1 MADRRP
7 SNPPAGRYG
16 GQRLKDEAACRE
28 TGVGD
33 GEAARPAIAPAP
45 QDDVEIEDTR
55 TPSATASPT
64 ELSFEGLEALH
75 HGRRVQIALNQRNGV
90 GKIATGAA
98 MSRIEHDRR
107 RIEQPKI
114 LIQPRNR

>member
-1 MADRRP
+1 MG
-7 SNPPAGRYG
+7 N
-16 GQRLKDEAACRE
+16 
-28 TGVGD
+28 
-33 GEAARPAIAPAP
+33 GEAPGPIEPTAP

-64 ELSFEGLEALH
+64 ELAFEGLEAVQ

-98 MSRIEHDRR
+98 VSRIEHDRR

-114 LIQPRNR
+114 FIQPRNRSFDDARGSATAAMRAVRSDSDCVELRCA